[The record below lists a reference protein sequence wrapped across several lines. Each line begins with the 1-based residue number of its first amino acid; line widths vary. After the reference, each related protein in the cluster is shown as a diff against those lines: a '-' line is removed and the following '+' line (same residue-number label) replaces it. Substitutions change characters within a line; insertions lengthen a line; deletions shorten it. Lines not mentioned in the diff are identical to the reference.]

1 MITVKI
7 NGNDY
12 EAREGSTILEVAR
25 ENGVY
30 IPTLCFMEGV
40 SDIGS
45 CRLCMVEAEG
55 YDTMLPACRTKIK
68 DGMVINTES
77 ELLNEYRKDMLKLI
91 LSNHNQDCMSCPAN
105 GSSASDA
112 RRTAASFSRTPA
124 EKGRE
129 SCGSRPRGR
138 RIRTWS
144 G

>member
-105 GSSASDA
+105 GTCELQSLCNRYEIGHADHKGTRSHITIRVSVS
-112 RRTAASFSRTPA
+112 TACAA
-124 EKGRE
+124 
-129 SCGSRPRGR
+129 
-138 RIRTWS
+138 
-144 G
+144 